1 MKLRVLLALLLIGL
15 SSCRPSSNEAAAGGG
30 SATAQDAHTVTAEL
44 VGTARLGEVQVRVRV
59 LEGNEAVNAARVTV
73 TGDMTH
79 AGMTPVV
86 AEAEPQGDGVY
97 LTQDFAFGMAGDW
110 ILTIEAVY
118 PDGSKATKNLAAS
131 VPAD

>member
-15 SSCRPSSNEAAAGGG
+15 SSCRPSSHEAASGGG
-30 SATAQDAHTVTAEL
+30 AAAAQDARTITAEL
-44 VGTARLGEVQVRVRV
+44 VGAPQLGEVQVRVRV
-59 LEGNEAVNAARVTV
+59 LEGSEAVNAARVTV

-79 AGMTPVV
+79 AGMAPVV

-110 ILTIEAVY
+110 ILTIQAVY
-118 PDGSKATKNLAAS
+118 PDGGKATKNLAAS
-131 VPAD
+131 VPAG